1 MDFGKWG
8 SASIKAE
15 LYHLFTWKGY
25 EDKADLPGNMEYL
38 NAQGDVSNS
47 LLFVFNPRIRLNVT
61 RNMRLLV
68 EGNYF
73 SRNTRYKYFDNRESG
88 TYDIRVGVNY
98 VLQ

>member
-8 SASIKAE
+8 SASIKTE

-47 LLFVFNPRIRLNVT
+47 LLYCE
-61 RNMRLLV
+61 LL
-68 EGNYF
+68 Y
-73 SRNTRYKYFDNRESG
+73 T
-88 TYDIRVGVNY
+88 
-98 VLQ
+98 